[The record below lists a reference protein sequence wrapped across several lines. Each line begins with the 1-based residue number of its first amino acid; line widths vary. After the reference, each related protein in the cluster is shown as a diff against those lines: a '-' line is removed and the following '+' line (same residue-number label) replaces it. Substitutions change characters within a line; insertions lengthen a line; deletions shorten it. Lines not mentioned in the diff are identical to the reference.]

1 MNTGRLFF
9 TMNAMRTPSDTRT
22 ATADRVVTWILL
34 ALGLLLMLAS
44 VSEAEQPSASRVD
57 RFNGTLS
64 PGQTVHVENVS
75 GDVIASPGKQ
85 FSAVVTLQV
94 SAPTEGKAQQILES
108 TKIVADHDDDGWSLE
123 THWPGA
129 RGAKS
134 RGDHRGALCSG
145 CKIIAK
151 YELVI
156 PSGVTAELQTVNG
169 DVRVRDCN
177 GELKLES
184 VNGAIEAR
192 GVRSSL
198 EANTVNG
205 RIDASVVAIPREAS
219 YALQSVN
226 GPLVLTLPRDAKF
239 DLSASTMNG
248 TISSTFPLPVR
259 DVEIVEPARGPHG
272 SRGHERRVVVRTDEG
287 DTEVDLR
294 DLENQLAS
302 AMKDAEVAIEEGV
315 REGVH
320 EGVREAQ
327 RELRHIRVVGPGHDY
342 SGSIG
347 KGGTEVSLE
356 TLNGAIVVLAE
367 GTKEE
372 NAKRLVS
379 EKRSWVY
386 VEPREPVPPAPH
398 APRPPTAPVA
408 PAPPA
413 PMAPAPPAPP
423 AHAVPPEPLEPP
435 ALDGEVVR
443 GDVSGDFLSTSTGG
457 SYRVGRVT
465 GRVKILTHS
474 GEIRLASAGAGADL
488 KSFGGDIVVGPV
500 TGDLK
505 ASTSA
510 GDIRVQTVT
519 GSLLADT
526 AGGDVRVERV
536 GGSLDAKTAGG
547 DIVAPRVGGG
557 VRAITAGGDVRIGAL
572 APGLPGGITV
582 HNSGGDVTLWLPA
595 DCKAD
600 VELSVTGV
608 DEDETAIRSEF
619 PDLTVSKRP
628 GSQRATAKLNGG
640 GEKIVVRTSSG
651 TIRIRKGAAS

>member
-1 MNTGRLFF
+1 M
-9 TMNAMRTPSDTRT
+9 
-22 ATADRVVTWILL
+22 
-34 ALGLLLMLAS
+34 
-44 VSEAEQPSASRVD
+44 
-57 RFNGTLS
+57 
-64 PGQTVHVENVS
+64 
-75 GDVIASPGKQ
+75 
-85 FSAVVTLQV
+85 
-94 SAPTEGKAQQILES
+94 
-108 TKIVADHDDDGWSLE
+108 
-123 THWPGA
+123 
-129 RGAKS
+129 
-134 RGDHRGALCSG
+134 
-145 CKIIAK
+145 
-151 YELVI
+151 
-156 PSGVTAELQTVNG
+156 TAELQTVNG

-177 GELKLES
+177 GELNLES

-205 RIDASVVAIPREAS
+205 RIDAVVVAIPREAS
-219 YALQSVN
+219 YALKSVN
-226 GPLVLTLPRDAKF
+226 GPLVLTLPKDAKF

-248 TISSTFPLPVR
+248 TISSTFPLPVH
-259 DVEIVEPARGPHG
+259 DVEIVEPARGPRG
-272 SRGHERRVVVRTDEG
+272 SHGHERRVVVRTDEG

-302 AMKDAEVAIEEGV
+302 AMKDAEVAIQEGV
-315 REGVH
+315 REGVQ

-372 NAKRLVS
+372 GAKRLVS

-386 VEPREPVPPAPH
+386 VEPREPCAAGAARVPPADRSRRA
-398 APRPPTAPVA
+398 APPAAAA

-413 PMAPAPPAPP
+413 PLVHPVEPP
-423 AHAVPPEPLEPP
+423 EPP

-505 ASTSA
+505 ASTAA

-536 GGSLDAKTAGG
+536 GGTLDAKTAGG

-572 APGLPGGITV
+572 APAIPGGITV

-608 DEDETAIRSEF
+608 EEDETAIRSDF

-651 TIRIRKGAAS
+651 TIRIRKGAALN